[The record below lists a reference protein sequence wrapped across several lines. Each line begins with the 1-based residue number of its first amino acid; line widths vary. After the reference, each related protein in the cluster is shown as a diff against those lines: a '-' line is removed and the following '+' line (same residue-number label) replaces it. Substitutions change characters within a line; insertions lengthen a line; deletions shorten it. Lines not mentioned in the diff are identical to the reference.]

1 MTEKSSRQSF
11 SELSHRERYLRVRLT
26 SVEQYRIDNQQ
37 PLLECRAGSTYAPPT
52 SRKTRASPLPL
63 FFTPHSSVDP
73 SNLDTANQ
81 RLRHTRVPGGH
92 TRGQLTHRCHRSAEH
107 ARMWPRVRAQR
118 GRKTRPTKCAI
129 SLRDKGLQETPVR
142 LEIDPT
148 RPEKRADLR
157 GVTDAHQH
165 VLFATQAHGERG
177 AGNFYAEGICTERG
191 RSSIRT
197 KITNEKRDTTPEH
210 RVPPEPVAFKANI
223 ERYDFESST
232 SAVSTMTA
240 PLSSGI
246 SQSHVRVLGFRLMH
260 RNWSLCAR

>member
-1 MTEKSSRQSF
+1 MPRR
-11 SELSHRERYLRVRLT
+11 LGVR
-26 SVEQYRIDNQQ
+26 
-37 PLLECRAGSTYAPPT
+37 APT
-52 SRKTRASPLPL
+52 SRKTRAPPLPL
-63 FFTPHSSVDP
+63 FFTTHSSVDP
-73 SNLDTANQ
+73 SNLDTVN
-81 RLRHTRVPGGH
+81 RSLRHARVPCGR
-92 TRGQLTHRCHRSAEH
+92 TRGQLTHRCYRSAEH
-107 ARMWPRVRAQR
+107 ARMRPRVRAYK

-129 SLRDKGLQETPVR
+129 SLRDKGLQKTPVR
-142 LEIDPT
+142 LEIAPNG
-148 RPEKRADLR
+148 PENRADLR

-165 VLFATQAHGERG
+165 VLFAMQANGERG
-177 AGNFYAEGICTERG
+177 AGNIYAERICTERG

-197 KITNEKRDTTPEH
+197 KATNEKRDTTPEH
-210 RVPPEPVAFKANI
+210 RVPPEPVDFKADI